1 MDFQI
6 IIQEMETNDNLKPY
20 EQSQNYDVNKMLF
33 SSR

>member
-20 EQSQNYDVNKMLF
+20 EQSQNYDVNKT
-33 SSR
+33 